1 MKTIFAYAYAVVV
14 FLLDMLVPR
23 MMTER
28 TALVIAETA
37 ADGEHFYD
45 VLCAFDDLDYMES
58 YDATCV
64 MHFFNFFGFALLPKI
79 IGEIDEKGGVC
90 NDR

>member
-1 MKTIFAYAYAVVV
+1 MKTIFSYAYAAVF
-14 FLLDMLVPR
+14 FLLDVIVPR

-28 TALVIAETA
+28 TALVIFETDA
-37 ADGEHFYD
+37 KGEHTYD
-45 VLCAFDDLDYMES
+45 VLCAFDDLEYMER

-64 MHFFNFFGFALLPKI
+64 MNFFNFFGFALFPKI